1 MTTPPRFFGSA
12 RPTDVDGVI
21 RALEAIVEWAWT
33 TRSRSG
39 YFAQVYLSTTRAVK
53 EAIDA
58 GEFEASE
65 RLARLDLV
73 FALRYLDAFD
83 AFHDGRRPSRSWQ
96 MALEADRDRSLLVL
110 QHVLL
115 GMNAHINLDLGVAA
129 AEVAPGEALAGLRA
143 DFDRVN
149 DILAGITGRVEVALG
164 QTSPVFG
171 LLDRLAGA
179 HDAAAIMWSIRAAR
193 RAAWASAE
201 RLAARSGEE
210 LGVGIDA
217 LDSDVAL
224 LAWLIVGD
232 PLSRE
237 AMAPLRWSEE
247 PETRAVIEALRGI

>member
-179 HDAAAIMWSIRAAR
+179 HDAAAIMWRM
-193 RAAWASAE
+193 
-201 RLAARSGEE
+201 
-210 LGVGIDA
+210 
-217 LDSDVAL
+217 
-224 LAWLIVGD
+224 
-232 PLSRE
+232 PKK
-237 AMAPLRWSEE
+237 
-247 PETRAVIEALRGI
+247 T